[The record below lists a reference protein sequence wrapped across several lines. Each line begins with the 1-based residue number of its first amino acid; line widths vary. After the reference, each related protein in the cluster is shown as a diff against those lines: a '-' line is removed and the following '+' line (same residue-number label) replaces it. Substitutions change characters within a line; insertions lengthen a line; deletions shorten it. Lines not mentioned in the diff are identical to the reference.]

1 MRFERVLYKQSKSST
16 NLSLDPEL
24 KKASIELFN
33 DLGLDLSSAVTLFLK
48 QALRVQ
54 GLPFEVTRVN
64 PNVQTIAAMNE
75 YYEMKNHPE
84 KYKRYTSFKDALN
97 EVLDDA

>member
-1 MRFERVLYKQSKSST
+1 MSKSST

-64 PNVQTIAAMNE
+64 PNAQTIAAMNE

-84 KYKRYTSFKDALN
+84 KNKRYTSFKDALN
-97 EVLDDA
+97 EVLEDA

>member
-1 MRFERVLYKQSKSST
+1 MSKSST

-64 PNVQTIAAMNE
+64 PNAQTIAAMNE

-84 KYKRYTSFKDALN
+84 KYKRYASFKDALN
-97 EVLDDA
+97 KVLEDAWDCSIQSF

>member
-1 MRFERVLYKQSKSST
+1 MSKSST

-64 PNVQTIAAMNE
+64 PKAQTIAAMKE

-84 KYKRYTSFKDALN
+84 KNKRYTSFEDALN
-97 EVLDDA
+97 EVLEDA

>member
-1 MRFERVLYKQSKSST
+1 MSKSST

-48 QALRVQ
+48 
-54 GLPFEVTRVN
+54 
-64 PNVQTIAAMNE
+64 
-75 YYEMKNHPE
+75 
-84 KYKRYTSFKDALN
+84 
-97 EVLDDA
+97 